1 MPAFP
6 VQRIPDARCI
16 LRVLSGF
23 WVFRV
28 SLVFHCQ
35 SRRQHH
41 VSRGDQPLFVA
52 WFRVIGIF
60 FIRLLMFVAMAVG
73 AIPVSG
79 RYKTRVP
86 ALSRVVPRTSDLHPP
101 SLMLPPQT
109 SLFLAIDLH
118 CRLQNME
125 SATRTPSTADDEVV
139 YYVNMD
145 FSGWVEQR
153 VKRRVYIELKLELT
167 RSRKRDVTKAR
178 DDWVCLY
185 CGGSFLSKLRLT
197 DHRVVGCPCGPVD
210 SRGSK
215 WELPVYP
222 I

>member
-1 MPAFP
+1 M
-6 VQRIPDARCI
+6 
-16 LRVLSGF
+16 G
-23 WVFRV
+23 W
-28 SLVFHCQ
+28 
-35 SRRQHH
+35 H
-41 VSRGDQPLFVA
+41 VSRGVLSLVVA
-52 WFRVIGIF
+52 WFRSISSV
-60 FIRLLMFVAMAVG
+60 LLTHLWMLVAMAVG
-73 AIPVSG
+73 ANPVSG
-79 RYKTRVP
+79 GYKPRVP
-86 ALSRVVPRTSDLHPP
+86 AVACLVPRTSDLHPP

-109 SLFLAIDLH
+109 TLFLAIDLH

-125 SATRTPSTADDEVV
+125 SAAHTPSTAHDEVV
-139 YYVNMD
+139 YYVNRD